1 MTTAG
6 LPEFAAGW
14 RSILNCHRRSCA
26 WSGFWERFSA
36 RHSRASFCIWRSGIC
51 CRKNHRPRPALNR
64 RRCSRG
70 RNRLEVMAENEQTK
84 VCPLCAETIK
94 AAAKVCPHCR
104 HWQTKPLLTN
114 LQVMQSIASVMLGV
128 GIIAAIIGLV
138 IFLQHLIGPKRDFTP
153 YRNQIAVVSSEE
165 SFKMF
170 GSNLTVF
177 VVGVIT
183 NQSDFA
189 WKNVGLEARL
199 FDKDGKLIDVIQAS
213 DSSYSG
219 VVVLPHAEAGF
230 KIQSKATKNE
240 SDYVTNKVI
249 VGTAKDFKAWP

>member
-1 MTTAG
+1 
-6 LPEFAAGW
+6 
-14 RSILNCHRRSCA
+14 
-26 WSGFWERFSA
+26 
-36 RHSRASFCIWRSGIC
+36 
-51 CRKNHRPRPALNR
+51 
-64 RRCSRG
+64 
-70 RNRLEVMAENEQTK
+70 MAENEPTK

-94 AAAKVCPHCR
+94 VAAKVCPHCR

-128 GIIAAIIGLV
+128 GIIAAIIGLG

-153 YRNQIAVVSSEE
+153 YRNQIAVVSAEE

-213 DSSYSG
+213 DSSYNG

-240 SDYVTNKVI
+240 SDYVTNKVF
-249 VGTAKDFKAWP
+249 VGTAKDFNAWP

>member
-1 MTTAG
+1 
-6 LPEFAAGW
+6 
-14 RSILNCHRRSCA
+14 
-26 WSGFWERFSA
+26 
-36 RHSRASFCIWRSGIC
+36 
-51 CRKNHRPRPALNR
+51 
-64 RRCSRG
+64 
-70 RNRLEVMAENEQTK
+70 MAENEQTK

-114 LQVMQSIASVMLGV
+114 FQVMQSIASIMLGV
-128 GIIAAIIGLV
+128 GIVAAIIGLGY
-138 IFLQHLIGPKRDFTP
+138 FLEHLIGPKRDFAA
-153 YRNQIAVVSSEE
+153 YQSRIAVVSSEV
-165 SFKMF
+165 SFRMS
-170 GSNLTVF
+170 GSNLTVS
-177 VVGVIT
+177 VVGVLT
-183 NQSDFA
+183 NQSEFA
-189 WKNVGLEARL
+189 WKSVGLEARL

-240 SDYVTNKVI
+240 LEYATHKVF